1 MEKKNMFVR
10 GKLVRDCV
18 IVTALANATNS
29 VNLMNG
35 SLCNS
40 IHSTKKYSRKDSFC
54 ISPA

>member
-1 MEKKNMFVR
+1 MFVR